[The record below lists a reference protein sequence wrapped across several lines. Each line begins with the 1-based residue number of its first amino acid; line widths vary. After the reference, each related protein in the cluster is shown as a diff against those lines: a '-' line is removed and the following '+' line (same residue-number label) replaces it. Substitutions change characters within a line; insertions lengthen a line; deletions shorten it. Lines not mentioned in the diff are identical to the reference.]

1 MTSPARVVRNFDLA
15 PLKRYILNNF
25 PHDHPLQI
33 IQEEPDK
40 ISDSTE
46 FLAKMELLLRLA
58 RI

>member
-1 MTSPARVVRNFDLA
+1 MSPTARVVRNFDLA
-15 PLKRYILNNF
+15 PLKRYILNNY

-40 ISDSTE
+40 ISDKTE
-46 FLAKMELLLRLA
+46 FLAKMEMILRLA